1 MTASELIAL
10 RKRLGW
16 SKIELARRL
25 DISVSRLADYEA
37 GQTRGP
43 QMRPAPIPRVVELA
57 IKYLSGEREPPF

>member
-1 MTASELIAL
+1 MMAAELIAL

-37 GQTRGP
+37 GHTRGP
-43 QMRPAPIPRVVELA
+43 QTRPAPIPRVIELA
-57 IKYLSGEREPPF
+57 LWALEHGAPLP